1 MADRG
6 STEEIWSDA
15 VIERGQARQPQPMP
29 NPNPRRYPEYDWYLE
44 PRLRQHIGGSDR
56 FYNYQLWA
64 ALGGNISPL
73 PGLRLAGTLGVDAVN
88 DFDRLEA
95 PSTGALPRVR
105 SDVAEYVRQGDV
117 TIAELYADYALSPRP
132 DWFVKG
138 AAGIF
143 EQMYGGVSGEVL
155 YRPFDKRWAL
165 GLELNWLGRRD
176 FDQLVG
182 FRGYDVVT
190 GHVSLYYDLARH
202 GLAAEVH
209 AGRYL
214 ARDFGATFQL
224 ARHFDNGVAIGGFVT
239 FTDTSF
245 DEFGEGSFDKGF
257 FLNLPLDLAFG
268 NSVRRRTTVEFR
280 PLTRDGGQRA
290 AIPGRLYQLAKQ
302 GSVVAISRDWDKM
315 LQ

>member
-1 MADRG
+1 M
-6 STEEIWSDA
+6 SEA
-15 VIERGQARQPQPMP
+15 VA
-29 NPNPRRYPEYDWYLE
+29 
-44 PRLRQHIGGSDR
+44 S
-56 FYNYQLWA
+56 
-64 ALGGNISPL
+64 
-73 PGLRLAGTLGVDAVN
+73 LAGSA
-88 DFDRLEA
+88 
-95 PSTGALPRVR
+95 GA
-105 SDVAEYVRQGDV
+105 
-117 TIAELYADYALSPRP
+117 

-176 FDQLVG
+176 FDQLVS
-182 FRGYDVVT
+182 FRDYNVVT
-190 GHVSLYYDLARH
+190 GHVSLYWDLPVH
-202 GLAAEVH
+202 GLVAEVH

-214 ARDFGATFQL
+214 ARDIGATFQL
-224 ARHFDNGVAIGGFVT
+224 ARHFDNGIAIGGFMT

-268 NSVRRRTTVEFR
+268 NSMRRRTTVEFR
-280 PLTRDGGQRA
+280 PLTRDGGQRG
-290 AIPGRLYQLAKQ
+290 AIPGRLYELTRH
-302 GSVVAISRDWDKM
+302 GSLGAISRDWGKL

>member
-1 MADRG
+1 M
-6 STEEIWSDA
+6 
-15 VIERGQARQPQPMP
+15 
-29 NPNPRRYPEYDWYLE
+29 
-44 PRLRQHIGGSDR
+44 
-56 FYNYQLWA
+56 
-64 ALGGNISPL
+64 
-73 PGLRLAGTLGVDAVN
+73 
-88 DFDRLEA
+88 
-95 PSTGALPRVR
+95 
-105 SDVAEYVRQGDV
+105 RQGDV

-182 FRGYDVVT
+182 FRDYDVVT

-290 AIPGRLYQLAKQ
+290 AIPGRLYELTKQ